1 MTNDYINLDK
11 TSILQMLDFSYD
23 GIWITDGNGKV
34 LYVNSA
40 NLSLLGVSKD
50 LLINKTTSQ
59 LLNEKIISD
68 SVILDVIRE
77 KRQISKTC
85 YNYNTNLTVLATA
98 TPIFNNDG
106 SIKYIF
112 NNVRD
117 ITLLSKLQN
126 TLLDKENL
134 IRLQDI
140 RIEDMRDK
148 LGTSNIIANSKTFL
162 STIQLAKRVSSF
174 DGSTVLILGESGTGK
189 ELISTLIVE
198 NSQRKDKPYLQVNC
212 GAIPENLIESELFGY
227 EKGSFTGAD
236 SQGRKGLF
244 ESANGGTVFL
254 DEIADLPLHLQG
266 KLLRVLQQ
274 KSITRIGSTI
284 PIELDVRIISA
295 TNCDLE
301 KKVEEKLFREDLYY
315 RLNVVTIKIPPLRER
330 QDDIIPLLYHFLK
343 IVNKKY
349 DMNKTLAPETI
360 EVFKNYKWPG
370 NIRELENLIENLVI
384 ISPED
389 IITKDN
395 LPAKLTDKN
404 LTLSKFNIDI
414 MPLKQAVELFENE
427 LIERAV
433 MEFGTIRQAAI
444 ALDINSSTISRKMQ
458 KFNSDK

>member
-1 MTNDYINLDK
+1 
-11 TSILQMLDFSYD
+11 MLDFSYD

-40 NLSLLGVSKD
+40 NLSLLGVNED

-134 IRLQDI
+134 IRLQDQM
-140 RIEDMRDK
+140 IEDTKDK
-148 LGTSNIIANSKTFL
+148 LGTNNIIANSKTFF
-162 STIQLAKRVSSF
+162 STIQLAKRIASF
-174 DGSTVLILGESGTGK
+174 DGSTVIILGESGTGK
-189 ELISTLIVE
+189 ELISSLIVE

-254 DEIADLPLHLQG
+254 DEIGDLPLHLQG

-274 KSITRIGSTI
+274 KSVTRIGRTT
-284 PIELDVRIISA
+284 PIDVDVRIIAA

-301 KKVEEKLFREDLYY
+301 KMVAEKLFREDLYY
-315 RLNVVTIKIPPLRER
+315 RLNVVTIKLPPLRER
-330 QDDIIPLLYHFLK
+330 KDDIIPLLYHFLK
-343 IVNKKY
+343 IINKKY
-349 DMNKTLAPETI
+349 NVNKTLAPETI
-360 EVFKNYKWPG
+360 EVLKNYKWPG
-370 NIRELENLIENLVI
+370 NIRELENLVENLVI
-384 ISPED
+384 TSQED

-395 LPAKLTDKN
+395 LPAKLIDN
-404 LTLSKFNIDI
+404 TLPKFNIDI

-433 MEFGTIRQAAI
+433 MEFGSIRQAAI
-444 ALDINSSTISRKMQ
+444 ALDVNSSTISRKMQ
-458 KFNSDK
+458 KLNTEK